1 VRDARACDANLAM
14 VLKTQRVKAR
24 AECMVDNEGP
34 RMENEGPRASLSIMH
49 AAALDFFHLYIPA
62 IETHESQFPP
72 RVPTGAWLPEG
83 QCVFPTKLRSR

>member
-1 VRDARACDANLAM
+1 M

-49 AAALDFFHLYIPA
+49 AARAL
-62 IETHESQFPP
+62 T
-72 RVPTGAWLPEG
+72 
-83 QCVFPTKLRSR
+83 